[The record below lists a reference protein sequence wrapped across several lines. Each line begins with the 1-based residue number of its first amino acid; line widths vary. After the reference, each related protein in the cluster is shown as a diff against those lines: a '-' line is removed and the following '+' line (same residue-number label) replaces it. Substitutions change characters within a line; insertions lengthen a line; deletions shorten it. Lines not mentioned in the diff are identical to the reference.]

1 MESALVDLRQYV
13 ESHGP
18 FDAVMAFSQGA
29 TLAAIFIALYG
40 DEYFKCAIF
49 ICGGI
54 PLEDGGLSA
63 KFANAKLANGQGD
76 GIITIPSGHILGR
89 QDELFAA
96 GIELGELCLRSNRLI
111 MEHSGGHEVPK
122 GDRASADMS
131 RLVNDVIARTLFAQ

>member
-1 MESALVDLRQYV
+1 MQSALVDLRQYV

-29 TLAAIFIALYG
+29 TLAAIFIALYSNQS
-40 DEYFKCAIF
+40 FKFAIF

-54 PLEDGGLSA
+54 PLKDGGLSA
-63 KFANAKLANGQGD
+63 KFTNEQID
-76 GIITIPSGHILGR
+76 GTITIPSGHILGR
-89 QDELFAA
+89 QDDLFAA
-96 GIELGELCLRSNRLI
+96 GIELSELCLRSNRLI

-122 GDRASADMS
+122 GDKASVDMA